1 MGFFRETRSNN
12 YVETQSLARG
22 AEAFPLGTIPLS
34 SLSYDSYKALKN
46 SDLWTAV
53 NLLSRDV
60 AKLDIKV
67 KQNGVFKEGERLE
80 LLLNKKPNP
89 YYNGYVFKYIT
100 MMNALLTGH
109 GYIRIV
115 RNPNNQPFELYHVKT
130 SQLQLKERRDG
141 KGYFY
146 EFGGTQGTEQIA
158 YEDIINIMPFS
169 MDGINGL
176 KVLDALQDDLNN
188 QKFTKGFFTNF
199 FANGGQNSGIIRAK
213 ETTLNGEAKQKLRSE
228 FEKVNSGE
236 SNAGKVIVLDQGLEY
251 EQLEIDSSLLDVI
264 NKNQTPTKAIAK
276 AFQIPLSKFA
286 VEMTNSSLKD
296 VNNDY
301 LTNCLGGY
309 MKVWESELG
318 FKLISDKEQY
328 KKEFKF
334 DISSFRQIDW
344 EAYTESLRADLE
356 KGAITHDEYRISIG
370 RAPYPDDIGAVPRY
384 DLNHISASVADN
396 YQLRKTSTNNQAPNP
411 DTSEGGENTN
421 E

>member
-1 MGFFRETRSNN
+1 MGFFRETRNNN
-12 YVETQSLARG
+12 YVETNSLERAV
-22 AEAFPLGTIPLS
+22 EAFPVGSIPLS
-34 SLSYDSYKALKN
+34 ALGYDEYKALKN

-60 AKLDIKV
+60 SKLDIKI
-67 KQNGVFKEGERLE
+67 KQGGVFKDADRLE
-80 LLLNKKPNP
+80 MLLNKKPNP
-89 YYNGYVFKYIT
+89 YYNGYMFKYIV

-109 GYIRIV
+109 GYIKIE

-130 SQLQLKERRDG
+130 SQVSLKERRDVP
-141 KGYFY
+141 GYYY
-146 EFGGTQGTEQIA
+146 EINGLKNTEIVP
-158 YEDIINIMPFS
+158 YEDMINIMPFS
-169 MDGINGL
+169 MDGVNGL
-176 KVLDALQDDLNN
+176 KVLDALRDDLNN

-213 ETTLNGEAKQKLRSE
+213 DTTLNGEAKQKLRE
-228 FEKVNSGE
+228 QFEKVNSGE
-236 SNAGKVIVLDQGLEY
+236 QNAGKVIVLDQGLEY

-276 AFQIPLSKFA
+276 AFQIPLSKFG
-286 VEMTNSSLKD
+286 VEMSNTSLKD

-309 MKVWESELG
+309 MKVWESELN
-318 FKLISDKEQY
+318 FKLITDKEQY

-334 DISSFRQIDW
+334 DITSFRQIDW

-370 RAPYPDDIGAVPRY
+370 RAPYPDGIGAVPRY
-384 DLNHISASVADN
+384 DLNHISASVADD